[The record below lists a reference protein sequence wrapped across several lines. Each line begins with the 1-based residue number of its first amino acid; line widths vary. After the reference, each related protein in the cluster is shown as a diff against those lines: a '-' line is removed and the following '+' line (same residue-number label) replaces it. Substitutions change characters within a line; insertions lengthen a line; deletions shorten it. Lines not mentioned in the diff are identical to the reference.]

1 MMNFRIKIAL
11 QNMRDAVEFVDNYK
25 KEGNVLF
32 LLSAGAKDR
41 EAFRYI
47 FEAKKFIPEEEWK
60 IWDEIYWDF
69 YQDLNYYVLN

>member
-11 QNMRDAVEFVDNYK
+11 QDMRDAVEFVDSYK

-41 EAFRYI
+41 EAFRHI
-47 FEAKKFIPEEEWK
+47 FEAKKFIPEEEWNE
-60 IWDEIYWDF
+60 WNEIYWDF
-69 YQDLNYYVLN
+69 YQDLNYYVLE